1 MRFHGAG
8 HCNDLPD
15 LDVREA
21 LVLVDVRG
29 PGVGFR
35 LQSSW
40 FGNQGWGS
48 GFRVQGLGFR
58 VWDSR
63 FRVKGSEF
71 RV

>member
-1 MRFHGAG
+1 MKYPG

-35 LQSSW
+35 LQGSW
-40 FGNQGWGS
+40 FAVEVLGL
-48 GFRVQGLGFR
+48 RVQDLGFR
-58 VWDSR
+58 AEGVGSR
-63 FRVKGSEF
+63 V
-71 RV
+71 